1 MRLRTRVTLVAAVLT
16 AIVLVATG
24 AFVYLRLQSG
34 LRQSMDVSL
43 RSRADSEAIVVR
55 RTETFS
61 AEQPDDAFAQLLAP
75 DGSVVDSSSAIA
87 GAAPLVPAGI
97 VTPAL
102 VERDEVRIE
111 NEEVPA
117 RMLAIRL
124 PNGDM
129 LVVGASL
136 DDQRQTLAGL
146 AVSLAIG
153 GPLALLLVVVVTWL
167 LVGWTLKPVESMRA
181 EAAAISAGE
190 PGRRIPVP
198 STDDELARLAE
209 TLNAM
214 LDRLEEAIERERRFV
229 DDASHELRTPLSN
242 LKAGLELALRRSR
255 TADELEAE
263 VRSAAEETDRLS
275 RLAEDL
281 LVLARADRG
290 RLPIRREPVDVAILV
305 DGTVE
310 SFAARAAERHVGI
323 DVHVPGELRADVDEL
338 RVRQAL
344 GNLLDN
350 GIRAVPSGGRVRV
363 AAERENGSLRLE
375 VRDSGPGFPP
385 EFLPVAFEAFTRP
398 DAGRSRPHG
407 GAGLGLAIV
416 AAVAQAHGGSVSAG
430 NLPGGGA
437 VVVVSI
443 PA

>member
-16 AIVLVATG
+16 AIVLAATG
-24 AFVYLRLQSG
+24 IFVYARLQSD
-34 LRQSMDVSL
+34 LRQSTDATL
-43 RSRADSEAIVVR
+43 QSRTNAEALVVE
-55 RTETFS
+55 RTGSFS
-61 AEQPDDAFAQLLAP
+61 SDQPDDAFAQLLAP
-75 DGSVVDSSSAIA
+75 DGSVLDASSAIN
-87 GAAPLVPAGI
+87 GAAALVPAGI
-97 VTPAL
+97 ATPSYL
-102 VERDEVRIE
+102 ERDAVRIE
-111 NEEVPA
+111 GEQVSA

-124 PNGDM
+124 SNGDV
-129 LVVGASL
+129 LVVGVSL

-146 AVSLAIG
+146 AASLAIG
-153 GPLALLLVVVVTWL
+153 GPLALVLVSVVTWL
-167 LVGWTLKPVESMRA
+167 LVGWTLGPVDSMRA

-190 PGRRIPVP
+190 PGRRLPVP
-198 STDDELARLAE
+198 NTDDELARLAE

-263 VRSAAEETDRLS
+263 IRSAAEETDRLS

-290 RLPIRREPVDVAILV
+290 RLPIRREPVDVASLV
-305 DGTVE
+305 GGTVA
-310 SFAARAAERHVGI
+310 SFAARAAERRVGI
-323 DVHVPGELRADVDEL
+323 DVRVPDELRADVDEL
-338 RVRQAL
+338 RFRQAFS
-344 GNLLDN
+344 NLLDN
-350 GIRAVPSGGRVRV
+350 GLRAAASGGRVIV
-363 AAERENGSLRLE
+363 AAERENGWLRVE
-375 VRDSGPGFPP
+375 VRDTGPGFPP

-398 DAGRSRPHG
+398 DAGRSRPGG

-416 AAVAQAHGGSVSAG
+416 AAVAQAHGGSVSAE
-430 NLPGGGA
+430 NLPDGGA